1 MSKWIKAHKLQ
12 FGLGV
17 LVIGVFMILIA
28 MSFSTATPVSAAP
41 LPQREP
47 PSNETCLFCHQDQ
60 ALSVEIGGQ
69 SLSLFIDGD
78 HFSTSVHGA
87 EELACVDCHS
97 NITSFPHPEVTAS
110 SPRDFSLEMYP
121 TCQQCHGEQYQK
133 VLDSVHQTALAG
145 GNTNAAVCTDCH
157 NPHTQTRLTNKDT
170 GELLASA
177 RLHIPE
183 TCAKCHS
190 KIYETYKGSVHG
202 TALTEEGNP
211 FVPTC
216 IDCHGVHNIQ
226 DPTTNTFRNSTPYLC
241 AKCHTNKGIM
251 DQYGISTNVLDTYVA
266 DFHGT
271 TVKMFE
277 ETYPDQ
283 PTNKP
288 VCTDC
293 HGIHDIMNVNDAHAG
308 IALKE
313 NLLVKCQQC
322 HPDASTDSFTEA
334 WMSHYEPSP
343 TKWPLVY
350 YVNLFYKFFIP
361 AVLGG
366 MLVFVL
372 SDIYRRFIA
381 RKAKK
386 EGDSHK

>member
-1 MSKWIKAHKLQ
+1 MGKWIKAHKLQ
-12 FGLGV
+12 FGLMG
-17 LVIGVFMILIA
+17 LVMAAFMFFMTITL
-28 MSFSTATPVSAAP
+28 SSATSVSAAP

-47 PSNETCLFCHQDQ
+47 PSNETCLFCHQNQD
-60 ALSVEIGGQ
+60 LSVEIGGQ
-69 SLSLFIDGD
+69 SLSLFINGNI
-78 HFSTSVHGA
+78 FSTSVHGT
-87 EELACVDCHS
+87 EEIACADCHS

-121 TCQQCHGEQYQK
+121 TCQQCHGEQYEK

-157 NPHTQTRLTNKDT
+157 NPHTQTRLTDKDT
-170 GELLASA
+170 GELLADA
-177 RLHIPE
+177 RVHIPE

-190 KIYETYKGSVHG
+190 KIYDTYKNSVHG
-202 TALTEEGNP
+202 SALQSGNP
-211 FVPTC
+211 DVPTC

-226 DPTTNTFRNSTPYLC
+226 NPTTNTFRNSTPFLC
-241 AKCHTNKGIM
+241 AKCHTDESIM
-251 DQYGISTNVLDTYVA
+251 SKYGISTNVLDTYVA

-293 HGIHDIMNVNDAHAG
+293 HGIHDIVMVDNPNAG
-308 IALKE
+308 VAIKS

-322 HPDASTDSFTEA
+322 HPDATTDTFTEA

-343 TKWPLVY
+343 TTWPLVY

-372 SDIYRRFIA
+372 SDVYRRFIA

-386 EGDSHK
+386 EGDSNK

>member
-1 MSKWIKAHKLQ
+1 MSKWNKAHKLQ
-12 FGLGV
+12 FGL
-17 LVIGVFMILIA
+17 IGLAAGILILVA
-28 MSFSTATPVSAAP
+28 VTIFSSATSVSAAP
-41 LPQREP
+41 LPQREK

-69 SLSLFIDGD
+69 PLSLTINGD
-78 HFSTSVHGA
+78 KFSTSVHGM
-87 EELACVDCHS
+87 EQLACVDCHS

-110 SPRDFSLEMYP
+110 SPRDFTLEMYP
-121 TCQQCHGEQYQK
+121 ICQQCHGEQYQK

-157 NPHTQTRLTNKDT
+157 NPHTQVRLTDKDT
-170 GELLASA
+170 GKLLPDA
-177 RLHIPE
+177 RLHIPQ

-190 KIYETYKGSVHG
+190 KIYDTYKNSVHG
-202 TALTEEGNP
+202 SALQSGNP
-211 FVPTC
+211 DVPTC

-226 DPTTNTFRNSTPYLC
+226 NPTTNTFRNSTPYLC
-241 AKCHTNKGIM
+241 AKCHTDESIM
-251 DQYGISTNVLDTYVA
+251 SKYGISTNVLNTYVA

-293 HGIHDIMNVNDAHAG
+293 HGIHDIVMVDNPNAG
-308 IALKE
+308 VAIKS

-322 HPDASTDSFTEA
+322 HPGATTDTFTEA

-343 TKWPLVY
+343 EKWPLVY

-372 SDIYRRFIA
+372 SDVYRRFIA
-381 RKAKK
+381 RKANK